1 METKRNPID
10 EQLAQVLES
19 TLRDDPENN
28 EATLI
33 FNFFECFNKYKFILT
48 TIPIRTAVIVEK
60 MNPVIASSG
69 R

>member
-19 TLRDDPENN
+19 TLIDDPENN
-28 EATLI
+28 ETTLI
-33 FNFFECFNKYKFILT
+33 FNFFECLNTYTFMPT
-48 TIPIRTAVIVEK
+48 TIPISIAVMLEK
-60 MNPVIASSG
+60 INPVIASSG